1 MPLGNETEVP
11 GLSPGPEELDFV
23 RKAVEHVRIRSE
35 AALTRKESEV
45 RRLRAE
51 VQCLKIVQQR
61 FESIV
66 DTVPCIIFA
75 CNSKGEVT
83 YINNSFTR
91 LTGCS
96 SEDALGASW
105 QSFTHP
111 DDVEIV
117 RSALSLAI
125 QSGVPRGAV
134 MRMRPPGG
142 DYVTFSATGTAVR
155 DGNGK
160 FLEWYGMLIPQPGE
174 VHLLSI

>member
-1 MPLGNETEVP
+1 MGHETELP

-23 RKAVEHVRIRSE
+23 RKAVDHVRVRSE
-35 AALTRKESEV
+35 ASLARKEGEI

-51 VQCLKIVQQR
+51 VECLQIIKQR

-66 DTVPCIIFA
+66 DTVPVIIFA
-75 CNSKGEVT
+75 CNSKGDVT
-83 YINNSFTR
+83 YINSSFTR
-91 LTGCS
+91 LTGCPP
-96 SEDALGASW
+96 EDALGAGW

-117 RSALSLAI
+117 KSALALAI
-125 QSGVPRGAV
+125 QSGVPRGSL

-142 DYVTFSATGTAVR
+142 EYVMFSATGTAVR

-174 VHLLSI
+174 VHLLSV

>member
-1 MPLGNETEVP
+1 MGRETELP

-23 RKAVEHVRIRSE
+23 RKAVDHVRIRSE
-35 AALTRKESEV
+35 AALARKEGEI

-51 VQCLKIVQQR
+51 VECLQIVKQR

-66 DTVPCIIFA
+66 DTVPVIIFA

-83 YINNSFTR
+83 YINNSFAR
-91 LTGCS
+91 LTGCPP
-96 SEDALGASW
+96 EDALGAGW
-105 QSFTHP
+105 QNFTHP
-111 DDVEIV
+111 EDVEIV
-117 RSALSLAI
+117 QSALALAI
-125 QSGVPRGAV
+125 QSGVPRGAI

-142 DYVTFSATGTAVR
+142 EYVTFSATGTAVR

-160 FLEWYGMLIPQPGE
+160 FLEWYGMLIPHPSE

>member
-1 MPLGNETEVP
+1 MGREIELL

-23 RKAVEHVRIRSE
+23 RKAVDHVRVRSE
-35 AALTRKESEV
+35 AALARKESEV

-51 VQCLKIVQQR
+51 VECLQIIKQR

-66 DTVPCIIFA
+66 DTVPVIIFA

-91 LTGCS
+91 LTGCP
-96 SEDALGASW
+96 SEDALGVGW

-111 DDVEIV
+111 DDVAIV
-117 RSALSLAI
+117 KSALALAI
-125 QSGVPRGAV
+125 QSGTPRGAI

-142 DYVTFSATGTAVR
+142 EYVTFSATGTAVR

-174 VHLLSI
+174 VHLLSV

>member
-1 MPLGNETEVP
+1 MGRETELP

-23 RKAVEHVRIRSE
+23 RKAVDHVRVRSE
-35 AALTRKESEV
+35 AALARKEGEI

-51 VQCLKIVQQR
+51 VECLQIIKQR

-66 DTVPCIIFA
+66 DTVPVIIFA
-75 CNSKGEVT
+75 CNSKGDVT
-83 YINNSFTR
+83 YINSSFTR
-91 LTGCS
+91 LTGCPP
-96 SEDALGASW
+96 EDALGAGW

-117 RSALSLAI
+117 KSALALAI
-125 QSGVPRGAV
+125 QSGVPRGSL

-142 DYVTFSATGTAVR
+142 EYVMFSATGTAVR

-174 VHLLSI
+174 VHLLSV